1 MKILPNLFYTE
12 SHEWVLI
19 ENEMVTIGITDFAQ
33 NELGDIVFLELPDEG
48 VEIIKN
54 EIFGTVEA
62 VKTVADLY
70 SPMSGKVINVNEDL
84 NNEPEL
90 VNHDPF
96 GMGWLIKIQTI
107 SSSQSKNLLTAD
119 EYADLVGFD
128 WI

>member
-33 NELGDIVFLELPDEG
+33 NELGDIVFLELPEEG
-48 VEIIKN
+48 VGIMKN
-54 EIFGTVEA
+54 QIFGTVEA

-119 EYADLVGFD
+119 EYADLVG
-128 WI
+128 

>member
-1 MKILPNLFYTE
+1 MTNEKYKYTE
-12 SHEWVLI
+12 DHEWVNI
-19 ENEMVTIGITDFAQ
+19 NNKTAFIGITDFAQ
-33 NELGDIVFLELPDEG
+33 NELGDIVFLELPEEG
-48 VEIIKN
+48 VGIMKN
-54 EIFGTVEA
+54 QIFGTVEA

-119 EYADLVGFD
+119 EYADLVG
-128 WI
+128 

>member
-119 EYADLVGFD
+119 EYADLVGLD

>member
-19 ENEMVTIGITDFAQ
+19 ENEMVSIGITDFAQ

-119 EYADLVGFD
+119 EYADLVG
-128 WI
+128 

>member
-19 ENEMVTIGITDFAQ
+19 ENEIVTIGITDFAQ
-33 NELGDIVFLELPDEG
+33 NELGDIVFLELPEEG
-48 VEIIKN
+48 VGIMKN
-54 EIFGTVEA
+54 QIFGTVEA

-119 EYADLVGFD
+119 EYTDLVG
-128 WI
+128 

>member
-19 ENEMVTIGITDFAQ
+19 ENEIVTIGITDFAQ
-33 NELGDIVFLELPDEG
+33 NELGDIVFLELPEEG
-48 VEIIKN
+48 VGIMKKK
-54 EIFGTVEA
+54 IFGTVEA

-70 SPMSGKVINVNEDL
+70 SPMSGTVINVNGDL

-119 EYADLVGFD
+119 EYTDLVG
-128 WI
+128 

>member
-19 ENEMVTIGITDFAQ
+19 ENEIVTIGITDFAQ
-33 NELGDIVFLELPDEG
+33 NELGDIVFLELPEEG
-48 VEIIKN
+48 VGIMKN
-54 EIFGTVEA
+54 QIFGTVEA

-70 SPMSGKVINVNEDL
+70 SPMSGTVINVNGDL

-119 EYADLVGFD
+119 EYTDLVG
-128 WI
+128 

>member
-96 GMGWLIKIQTI
+96 GMGWLIKMV
-107 SSSQSKNLLTAD
+107 
-119 EYADLVGFD
+119 Y
-128 WI
+128 

>member
-70 SPMSGKVINVNEDL
+70 SPMSGKVINVNADL
-84 NNEPEL
+84 NNEPAL
-90 VNHDPF
+90 VNHAPF

-119 EYADLVGFD
+119 EYADLVG
-128 WI
+128 

>member
-19 ENEMVTIGITDFAQ
+19 ENEIVTIGITDFAQ

-119 EYADLVGFD
+119 EYTDLVG
-128 WI
+128 

>member
-33 NELGDIVFLELPDEG
+33 NELGDIVFLELPEEG
-48 VEIIKN
+48 VGIMKN
-54 EIFGTVEA
+54 QIFGTVEA

-107 SSSQSKNLLTAD
+107 SSSQSKNLLTSD
-119 EYADLVGFD
+119 EYTDLVG
-128 WI
+128 

>member
-48 VEIIKN
+48 VKIIKN

-119 EYADLVGFD
+119 EYTDLVG
-128 WI
+128 

>member
-19 ENEMVTIGITDFAQ
+19 ENEIVTIGITDFAQ

-119 EYADLVGFD
+119 EYADLVGLD

>member
-33 NELGDIVFLELPDEG
+33 NELGDIVFLELPEEG
-48 VEIIKN
+48 VGIMKN
-54 EIFGTVEA
+54 QIFGTVEA

-84 NNEPEL
+84 NNEPDL

-119 EYADLVGFD
+119 EYADLVG
-128 WI
+128 

>member
-70 SPMSGKVINVNEDL
+70 SPMSGTVINVNGDL

-119 EYADLVGFD
+119 EYADLVG
-128 WI
+128 

>member
-33 NELGDIVFLELPDEG
+33 NELGDIVFLELPEEG
-48 VEIIKN
+48 VGIMKN
-54 EIFGTVEA
+54 QIFGTVEA

-70 SPMSGKVINVNEDL
+70 SPMSGTVINVNGDL

-119 EYADLVGFD
+119 EYTDLVG
-128 WI
+128 

>member
-1 MKILPNLFYTE
+1 MNLPKELKY
-12 SHEWVLI
+12 SKDHEWLRVDGS
-19 ENEMVTIGITDFAQ
+19 NAVVGITEFAQ
-33 NELGDIVFLELPDEG
+33 RELGDIVFVDVDIDEEDLEKEE
-48 VEIIKN
+48 V
-54 EIFGTVEA
+54 FGSVEA

-119 EYADLVGFD
+119 EYADLVG
-128 WI
+128 

>member
-19 ENEMVTIGITDFAQ
+19 ENEIVTIGITDFAQ
-33 NELGDIVFLELPDEG
+33 NELGDIVFLELPEEG
-48 VEIIKN
+48 VGIMKN
-54 EIFGTVEA
+54 QIFGTVEA

-119 EYADLVGFD
+119 EYADLVG
-128 WI
+128 

>member
-84 NNEPEL
+84 NNEPDL

-119 EYADLVGFD
+119 EYADLVG
-128 WI
+128 

>member
-70 SPMSGKVINVNEDL
+70 SPMSGTVINVNGDL

-119 EYADLVGFD
+119 EYTDLVG
-128 WI
+128 

>member
-19 ENEMVTIGITDFAQ
+19 ENEIVTIGITDFAQ

-119 EYADLVGFD
+119 EYADLVG
-128 WI
+128 

>member
-96 GMGWLIKIQTI
+96 GLGWLIKIQTI

-119 EYADLVGFD
+119 EYADLVG
-128 WI
+128 

>member
-119 EYADLVGFD
+119 EYTDLVG
-128 WI
+128 

>member
-48 VEIIKN
+48 VKIIKN

-119 EYADLVGFD
+119 EYADLVG
-128 WI
+128 

>member
-48 VEIIKN
+48 VEIMKN
-54 EIFGTVEA
+54 QIFGTVEA

-70 SPMSGKVINVNEDL
+70 SPM
-84 NNEPEL
+84 
-90 VNHDPF
+90 
-96 GMGWLIKIQTI
+96 
-107 SSSQSKNLLTAD
+107 
-119 EYADLVGFD
+119 
-128 WI
+128 

>member
-33 NELGDIVFLELPDEG
+33 NELGDIVFLELPEEG
-48 VEIIKN
+48 VGIMKN
-54 EIFGTVEA
+54 QIFGTVEA

-70 SPMSGKVINVNEDL
+70 SPMSGTVINVNGDL

-119 EYADLVGFD
+119 EYADLVG
-128 WI
+128 

>member
-119 EYADLVGFD
+119 EYADLVG
-128 WI
+128 